1 MIRRFSL
8 PALASAL
15 AGAGLGLLVWMG
27 ISVTLLQ
34 AGSGNLVAL
43 RSMQHTG
50 LVVAG
55 LLTLASLV
63 SLRACPTAS
72 GIKWRQI
79 TAGALVLTLASAI
92 AVLILLSLRTPAP
105 GWTALCAALLSIG
118 AIATTLGL
126 GMCATSNSHVN
137 WQRQMVAP
145 AFLAYALLAGATLL
159 FALIAVKWPGQGL
172 LSMPSVS
179 LVTLAVMVAATKV
192 LYWSE
197 NGSLR
202 AGVQG
207 LADHLA
213 FPLRVAILALLAVV
227 PALLALALVLW
238 PGFFPRTGWS
248 LVALSIL
255 VGGYLERQL
264 LAAEAITPREA
275 PKQKAPSKKEPGNP
289 A

>member
-55 LLTLASLV
+55 L
-63 SLRACPTAS
+63 
-72 GIKWRQI
+72 
-79 TAGALVLTLASAI
+79 LTLASAI

-255 VGGYLERQL
+255 AGGYLERQL
-264 LAAEAITPREA
+264 LAAEAVTPRDA
-275 PKQKAPSKKEPGNP
+275 PKQKPAVKEKPDKTEQ
-289 A
+289 